1 MRSTGAIAVAALST
15 SLVVVACG
23 ASSGEG
29 SGPINP
35 SPGNPAPLGAVKR
48 GKATFYD
55 ATGEGNC
62 SFDASPKDLMVV
74 APNKQR
80 HYAGSALC
88 GACLRV
94 TGAKGAVVVR
104 VVDSCPVDTPDN
116 DCGDTGAD
124 LDLSA
129 QAFAKIDD
137 PDKGIVDV
145 TFEVVACEV
154 AEPMS
159 YKFKDGSSEFYTAIQ
174 VRNHRLP
181 IAKVEF
187 ERDGAFVDMPREDDN
202 FFVAQKGVGKVPAGL
217 KLRITASTGQVVTET
232 LPRVEDNKVVA
243 GSAQL

>member
-1 MRSTGAIAVAALST
+1 VRWPRAVAVALL
-15 SLVVVACG
+15 SLPFAVAACG
-23 ASSGEG
+23 ASSSEG
-29 SGPINP
+29 SGPFNP
-35 SPGNPAPLGAVKR
+35 NPGNPVPVGAEKR

-62 SFDASPKDLMVV
+62 SFDASPKDLLVV

-88 GACLRV
+88 GACLEV
-94 TGAKGAVVVR
+94 TGSKGSVVVR

-129 QAFAKIDD
+129 QAFAKVDD

-145 TFEVVACEV
+145 TFKVVACEV
-154 AEPMS
+154 TGPMS

-181 IAKVEF
+181 IAKLEY

-202 FFVAQKGVGKVPAGL
+202 FFVAQKGVGKVPGGL
-217 KLRITASTGQVVTET
+217 KLRVTASTGQVVTDT

-243 GSAQL
+243 GGAQF